1 MNRACFYRHGKV
13 QKELGKMLKFKE
25 LKKRSVSE
33 KNSRVSDRLSKRKNE
48 IVAISW
54 DNRKIAKPRI
64 MIVCGK
70 LS

>member
-1 MNRACFYRHGKV
+1 MNRAFFYRHGKV

-33 KNSRVSDRLSKRKNE
+33 KNSRVRDRLSKRKNE